1 MCLVSKSNVAYSIGI
16 CPQFLDF
23 VSKKRNLYQDHPSML
38 EGSFRSFQER
48 GVIKNVNYEKF
59 TLTLIL
65 KKDGKTTK
73 EVEVEGVDR
82 LQCLFLLENLEGMT
96 VNGCQQPCCELP
108 CCILKKLTA
117 ILQ

>member
-65 KKDGKTTK
+65 KKDGGTTK
-73 EVEVEGVDR
+73 EVEIEGVDR
-82 LQCLFLLENLEGMT
+82 LQCLFLLELF
-96 VNGCQQPCCELP
+96 QQKHFYQKMKATQ
-108 CCILKKLTA
+108 CIIIQKKKRR
-117 ILQ
+117 I